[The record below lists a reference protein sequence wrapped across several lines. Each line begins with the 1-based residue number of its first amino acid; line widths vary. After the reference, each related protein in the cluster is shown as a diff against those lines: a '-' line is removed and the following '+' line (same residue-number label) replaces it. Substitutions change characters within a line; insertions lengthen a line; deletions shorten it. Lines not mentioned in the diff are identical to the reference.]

1 MQIEIYMKGN
11 SLMIKSMDMVFTHI
25 QMELKMKDIGKKI
38 NKKEEEMKNGP
49 MLPVMRENIKKE
61 KNQVFENLN
70 GLMVVLM
77 KVILKIIILM
87 IKLPIFGEIKG
98 NMWEIGKIIKWMG
111 MSFLHGLMEEDMKEN
126 IIMIRRM
133 DMKYLNWLMEKN
145 IKCNGKMENKMEKLN
160 FIMIKTIVGQN
171 TLFEME
177 KELNGQKNLLD
188 SHRKA
193 KFTKFI

>member
-1 MQIEIYMKGN
+1 
-11 SLMIKSMDMVFTHI
+11 
-25 QMELKMKDIGKKI
+25 MKDIGKKI
-38 NKKEEEMKNGP
+38 NKKEEEKKNGP

-111 MSFLHGLMEEDMKEN
+111 MAFLHGLMEEYMKEN
-126 IIMIRRM
+126 IKMIRRM
-133 DMKYLNWLMEKN
+133 DMTYLNGLMEKN
-145 IKCNGKMENKMEKLN
+145 IKCNGKMKNKTEKLN
-160 FIMIKTIVGQN
+160 FIMIKTIVGEN

-177 KELNGQKNLLD
+177 KELNG
-188 SHRKA
+188 
-193 KFTKFI
+193 